1 MRTANLLLIFLLLT
15 GCANNPPM
23 PTYAETAQ
31 AFESRKVTYERITVD
46 VEADCEDGECVIAED
61 TLTKVMQII
70 TRMNDEAE
78 MRVTAYNYSIDSLG
92 HATYAYNML
101 DRSLIQSNKAY
112 DKLEWTNIVK
122 QSLLGLMCIG
132 TLAL

>member
-1 MRTANLLLIFLLLT
+1 MS
-15 GCANNPPM
+15 GCANTPPV
-23 PTYAETAQ
+23 PTFQETAQ
-31 AFESRKVTYERITVD
+31 AFESKKITYERIQVSVD
-46 VEADCEDGECVIAED
+46 ADCLDGECEISEHNLNV
-61 TLTKVMQII
+61 LTTVI

-78 MRVTAYNYSIDSLG
+78 MRVTAYNYSIDSLA

-101 DRSLIQSNKAY
+101 DRSLSQSNRAY

>member
-1 MRTANLLLIFLLLT
+1 MKTNLLLFLLIT
-15 GCANNPPM
+15 GCANTPPV
-23 PTYAETAQ
+23 PTFAETAED
-31 AFESRKVTYERITVD
+31 FESKKVTYERITVD
-46 VEADCEDGECVIAED
+46 VEADCEEGECVIAED

-78 MRVTAYNYSIDSLG
+78 MRVTAYNYSIDSLS

-101 DRSLIQSNKAY
+101 DRALSQSNKAY

-132 TLAL
+132 GLAL